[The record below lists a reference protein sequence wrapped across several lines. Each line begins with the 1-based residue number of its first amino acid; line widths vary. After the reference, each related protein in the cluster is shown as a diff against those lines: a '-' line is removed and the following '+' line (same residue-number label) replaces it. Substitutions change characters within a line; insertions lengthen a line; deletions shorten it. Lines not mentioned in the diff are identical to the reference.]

1 MLNYICIWLVTI
13 TIFIL
18 SNYILSFA
26 LYSTFKYKFINYL
39 LFIIYGLAII
49 LTATFILYQIF
60 IGKYLI

>member
-13 TIFIL
+13 NIFIL
-18 SNYILSFA
+18 SNYILSFT

-39 LFIIYGLAII
+39 LFIVYGLAII